1 LDHSGYGFFKSLD
14 HLQFHWKS
22 METAPAQHLCKIRPS
37 RILNSN
43 SNYATKGKITRT
55 INSLASRLFSEKWF
69 SKNGVLGF
77 SISVQLSD
85 FVTHLFHFKRRMCW
99 FYTRDVK
106 DNPLISF
113 SFIFYLFI
121 YLFFSQAP
129 SIKVLGSQILS
140 LSCTSYHCR
149 VMREKKQGCS

>member
-1 LDHSGYGFFKSLD
+1 MDHSRYGFFKSPD

-43 SNYATKGKITRT
+43 SNYAIKGKITRT
-55 INSLASRLFSEKWF
+55 IHFLASQLFSEKCF

-77 SISVQLSD
+77 SISVQLSVS
-85 FVTHLFHFKRRMCW
+85 VTHLFHFKGRMCW

-106 DNPLISF
+106 DNPFISF
-113 SFIFYLFI
+113 FCYFFIFIFNLIFFWLFI
-121 YLFFSQAP
+121 IIFIIFLT
-129 SIKVLGSQILS
+129 GT
-140 LSCTSYHCR
+140 TSKSFGEAES
-149 VMREKKQGCS
+149 VS

>member
-1 LDHSGYGFFKSLD
+1 MDHSGYGFFKSPD

-37 RILNSN
+37 RIPNSN
-43 SNYATKGKITRT
+43 SNYAIKGKITRT
-55 INSLASRLFSEKWF
+55 INSLASQLFSEKWF

-85 FVTHLFHFKRRMCW
+85 FVTHLFHFKGRMCW
-99 FYTRDVK
+99 FYTRDLK

-113 SFIFYLFI
+113 SFILYLSI
-121 YLFFSQAP
+121 YFFFFLTGTINKSFGE
-129 SIKVLGSQILS
+129 SDSVS
-140 LSCTSYHCR
+140 
-149 VMREKKQGCS
+149 